1 MTPNRSPEQKIFRA
15 GFIGAGFQGR
25 VYGVKTFR
33 LFREPYIPSL
43 NLFQHQ
49 VSLMTVNGGR
59 FIDYIEA
66 QILEEAHS

>member
-1 MTPNRSPEQKIFRA
+1 MGE
-15 GFIGAGFQGR
+15 
-25 VYGVKTFR
+25 TFR

-59 FIDYIEA
+59 FIDYMKPRSWKKHIHEGVK
-66 QILEEAHS
+66 